1 MKRQER
7 DRGIERLTRL
17 GCKPHDFEPSGVD
30 LFSELI
36 NSDVR
41 RCAYEDLA
49 WVHLG
54 EVVNY
59 RSRSNGLASARRSLD
74 QADRLLKDALDSI
87 HLRVVEL
94 GQTRC
99 RETLG
104 HLGTKNLRLELVT
117 EEFVILITVS

>member
-41 RCAYEDLA
+41 RCADEDLA

-54 EVVNY
+54 KVVNN

-87 HLRVVEL
+87 HLGVVEL
-94 GQTRC
+94 G
-99 RETLG
+99 
-104 HLGTKNLRLELVT
+104 
-117 EEFVILITVS
+117 